1 MKLSPDVLDAALEID
16 PGIAHL
22 TVGEQYLAVNCLEA
36 RILVRLQVKKTSMP
50 SNSSSPSST
59 LYNPTITVQTPA

>member
-22 TVGEQYLAVNCLEA
+22 TVGEQWIAVNRMEA
-36 RILVRLQVKKTSMP
+36 RLLVRLQVKRISMP

-59 LYNPTITVQTPA
+59 LNSPITARIPA